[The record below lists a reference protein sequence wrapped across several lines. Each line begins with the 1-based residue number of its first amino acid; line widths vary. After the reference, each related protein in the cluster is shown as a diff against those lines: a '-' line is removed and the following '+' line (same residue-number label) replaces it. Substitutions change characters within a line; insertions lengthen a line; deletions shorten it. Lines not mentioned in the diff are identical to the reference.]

1 VQVQDRERHRGET
14 WYVFCAGIEKK
25 KKKKR
30 IQRKQEEVNEN
41 WKQIKRR
48 WIIAQDCV

>member
-1 VQVQDRERHRGET
+1 VKRGMSFVQ
-14 WYVFCAGIEKK
+14 ASKKKKK

-30 IQRKQEEVNEN
+30 IQRKQEEGNEN

>member
-1 VQVQDRERHRGET
+1 VKRGMSFVQ
-14 WYVFCAGIEKK
+14 ASKKK

-30 IQRKQEEVNEN
+30 IQRKQEEGNEN